1 MIPTLGIWPVLWWP
15 KTLSGCEPN
24 VPEQKKSARPKV
36 VIAHRGASGYL
47 PEHTLAAKAMAYA
60 QGADYLEQDLVMTQ
74 DGQLVVLHDLFLDE
88 VSNVAKQFSAIRRDD
103 GRHYVVD
110 LTLEQALTLRIS
122 ERVDAHGAPRFPHR
136 FPPQKSHFTVNTFA
150 QEIELL
156 QGLNR
161 STGGSVGL
169 YPEIKSPAFHH
180 DRGLDLAS
188 AMLDALKTYGYVG
201 HHSGAIV
208 QSFDATELQRV
219 KHELM
224 PQRGL
229 DLPLTQLLAG
239 DECSYSSL
247 AEIATYAD
255 NIGVAL
261 NRLFGTNSQ
270 TAVVEPTDV
279 VKHAHAHGLGVHV
292 YTLRADQ
299 LPLPFTDFDELHQ
312 FVFERAGADGVFS
325 DFPDRS
331 VRFLKR

>member
-1 MIPTLGIWPVLWWP
+1 MIKHKNTAR
-15 KTLSGCEPN
+15 
-24 VPEQKKSARPKV
+24 QKI

-74 DGQLVVLHDLFLDE
+74 DGRLVVLHDLFLDD
-88 VSNVAKQFSAIRRDD
+88 VSDVAERFPNIQRED
-103 GRHYVVD
+103 GRHYVID
-110 LTLEQALTLRIS
+110 LTLEQLLTLRIS
-122 ERVDAHGAPRFPHR
+122 ERVDAHGTAGFPNR
-136 FPPQKSHFTVNTFA
+136 FPPKQSYFAANTFD

-161 STGGSVGL
+161 STGGLVGL

-180 DRGLDLAS
+180 EHGLDLAS
-188 AMLDALKTYGYVG
+188 AMLDALKVYGYVG
-201 HHSGAIV
+201 PDSGAIV

-224 PQRGL
+224 PERGL
-229 DLPLTQLLAG
+229 DLPLTQLLSGADLSHLG
-239 DECSYSSL
+239 L

-261 NRLFGTNSQ
+261 DMLFAGNDQSFFI
-270 TAVVEPTDV
+270 EPTDV
-279 VKHAHAHGLGVHV
+279 VKQAHEHGLAVHV

-299 LPLPFTDFDELHQ
+299 LPSLFTDLDDLHR
-312 FVFERAGADGVFS
+312 FVFERVGVDGVFS

-331 VRFLKR
+331 VRFLNR

>member
-1 MIPTLGIWPVLWWP
+1 M
-15 KTLSGCEPN
+15 SQ
-24 VPEQKKSARPKV
+24 QKSTAHRKI
-36 VIAHRGASGYL
+36 VIAHRGASAYL

-60 QGADYLEQDLVMTQ
+60 QGANYLEQDLVMTQ
-74 DGQLVVLHDLFLDE
+74 DGYLVVLHDLFLDD
-88 VSNVAKQFSAIRRDD
+88 VSDVAERFPGIRRED
-103 GRHYVVD
+103 GRHYVID
-110 LTLEQALTLRIS
+110 LMLAQLLTLEIS
-122 ERVDAHGAPRFPHR
+122 ERVDAHGTPRFPNR
-136 FPPQKSHFTVNTFA
+136 FPPKRSRFTANTFD

-180 DRGLDLAS
+180 DHGLDLAS
-188 AMLDALKTYGYVG
+188 AVLDALKAYGYLG
-201 HHSGAIV
+201 RDSGAIV

-224 PQRGL
+224 PERGL
-229 DLPLTQLLAG
+229 DLPLTQLLSGAEPFHLG
-239 DECSYSSL
+239 L

-261 NRLFGTNSQ
+261 DMLMGTNGQ
-270 TAVVEPTDV
+270 TASVEPTDV
-279 VKHAHAHGLGVHV
+279 VKQAHAHGLAVHV

-299 LPLPFTDFDELHQ
+299 LPTSFNDLDDLHR
-312 FVFERAGADGVFS
+312 FVFERVGADGVFS

-331 VRFLKR
+331 VRFLNR

>member
-1 MIPTLGIWPVLWWP
+1 MIKHKNTA
-15 KTLSGCEPN
+15 T
-24 VPEQKKSARPKV
+24 QKI

-74 DGQLVVLHDLFLDE
+74 DGRLVVLHDLFLDD
-88 VSNVAKQFSAIRRDD
+88 VSDVAERFPNIQRKD
-103 GRHYVVD
+103 GRHYVID
-110 LTLEQALTLRIS
+110 LTLEQLLTLRIS
-122 ERVDAHGAPRFPHR
+122 ERVDAHGTARFPNR
-136 FPPQKSHFTVNTFA
+136 FPPKQSYFAANTFD

-161 STGGSVGL
+161 STGGLVGL
-169 YPEIKSPAFHH
+169 YPEINSPAFHH
-180 DRGLDLAS
+180 EHGLDLAS
-188 AMLDALKTYGYVG
+188 AMLDELKVYGYVG
-201 HHSGAIV
+201 PDSGAIV

-224 PQRGL
+224 PERGL
-229 DLPLTQLLAG
+229 DLPLTQLLSGADLSHLG
-239 DECSYSSL
+239 L

-261 NRLFGTNSQ
+261 DMLFAGNDQSFFI
-270 TAVVEPTDV
+270 EPTDV
-279 VKHAHAHGLGVHV
+279 VKQAHEHGLAVHV

-299 LPLPFTDFDELHQ
+299 LPSIFTDLDDLHR
-312 FVFERAGADGVFS
+312 FVFERVGVDGVFS

-331 VRFLKR
+331 VRFLNR